1 MWRAGYRLLLWLAFP
16 FVLARLW
23 WRGRHEP
30 GYRQNLAE
38 RFGFYPARA
47 ARPVIWLR
55 AVSVGETRAAE
66 PLLHALRSLHPDCDL
81 LITQMTATGREAAQQ
96 LFGGTV
102 LVAWLAYDYPSAVRR
117 FLRNFRPRLGILME
131 TEIWFHLV
139 GECQRSGVPLLL
151 ANARMSAKSARSYAA
166 VAPLVRV
173 ALGGLS
179 AVAAQTTE
187 DAERLRSLG
196 AQAVEVT
203 GNLKF
208 DAHPSARSESL
219 AAQFR
224 HRFGSRAVLLAA
236 STREGEEDLLLDA
249 LEQNALGDAILV
261 IVPRHPQ
268 RFDTV
273 AQLLASRGLKFIR
286 RSADTPLDPD
296 CDIVFAER
304 PRGGLQLEAADDRVV
319 ARLGQITQRAV
330 DLLLGV
336 QDVDV
341 DTHPDLVAELVRVE
355 RAAAGDQR
363 RLQGFYLRH
372 PVAHPD
378 KSLTSGQRGGAPR
391 AFEILLR
398 LFPIRNCLP
407 HLRAD
412 IASGIQGNGKLQA
425 DRATGRVRRVVV
437 DRSRG
442 ADARRALTCGPDD
455 VQGGQVPRA
464 DALDLARSDFK
475 GGFLRACLIAL
486 VRGGCPVFHRI
497 RLGRIELDTGFQ
509 WLEPLGKLADNLLQG
524 ALLDFEVAL
533 CRDLLRRC
541 EVVSRLRFVRIGDRR
556 GAHLEISLRLSE
568 LLGNRYLL
576 CLDEGK
582 AVLRGEHVEIGLRD
596 AHDQI
601 LGRLAESG
609 FGLCRLERGRLVH
622 LNALP
627 IEKRLRES

>member
-38 RFGFYPARA
+38 RFGFYPTKP
-47 ARPVIWLR
+47 ARPVIWLH

-66 PLLHALRSLHPDCDL
+66 PLLHALRSRHPDCDL

-96 LFGGTV
+96 LFGGAV

-286 RSADTPLDPD
+286 RSADTPLDAD
-296 CDIVFAER
+296 CDIVLGDSMGEMAAYYRACDVAFVGGSLLTYGGQNLIEACAAGVPVLIGPYTYNFAQAAESAVAAGAAVRVNSAEEVIRRARSILQDAGLRER
-304 PRGGLQLEAADDRVV
+304 MGKAGVVFCAAHRGATERTLAICER
-319 ARLGQITQRAV
+319 
-330 DLLLGV
+330 LLG
-336 QDVDV
+336 
-341 DTHPDLVAELVRVE
+341 
-355 RAAAGDQR
+355 
-363 RLQGFYLRH
+363 
-372 PVAHPD
+372 
-378 KSLTSGQRGGAPR
+378 
-391 AFEILLR
+391 
-398 LFPIRNCLP
+398 
-407 HLRAD
+407 
-412 IASGIQGNGKLQA
+412 
-425 DRATGRVRRVVV
+425 
-437 DRSRG
+437 
-442 ADARRALTCGPDD
+442 
-455 VQGGQVPRA
+455 
-464 DALDLARSDFK
+464 
-475 GGFLRACLIAL
+475 
-486 VRGGCPVFHRI
+486 
-497 RLGRIELDTGFQ
+497 
-509 WLEPLGKLADNLLQG
+509 
-524 ALLDFEVAL
+524 
-533 CRDLLRRC
+533 
-541 EVVSRLRFVRIGDRR
+541 
-556 GAHLEISLRLSE
+556 
-568 LLGNRYLL
+568 
-576 CLDEGK
+576 
-582 AVLRGEHVEIGLRD
+582 
-596 AHDQI
+596 
-601 LGRLAESG
+601 
-609 FGLCRLERGRLVH
+609 
-622 LNALP
+622 
-627 IEKRLRES
+627 